1 MHAACRVFSKF
12 EGRRGQA
19 EGLETMDQQTPLL
32 AGRQNVANKGE
43 DAQRPPEDGN
53 SDVCPATRHAASF
66 CGLILNHSQRF

>member
-1 MHAACRVFSKF
+1 
-12 EGRRGQA
+12 
-19 EGLETMDQQTPLL
+19 MDQQTPLL